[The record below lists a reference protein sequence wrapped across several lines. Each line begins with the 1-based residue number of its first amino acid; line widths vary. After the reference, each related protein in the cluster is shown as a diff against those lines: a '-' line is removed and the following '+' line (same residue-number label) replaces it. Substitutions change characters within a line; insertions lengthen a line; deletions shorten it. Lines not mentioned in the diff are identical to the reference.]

1 MFKNKKKKKIALYK
15 CECACVCSG
24 KKKKKKTVSN
34 FYFKLRRKARD
45 QLIPGLNLSFF
56 YFQAKVGSESNPVP

>member
-1 MFKNKKKKKIALYK
+1 MCVFREEEEKKKLCRI
-15 CECACVCSG
+15 
-24 KKKKKKTVSN
+24 